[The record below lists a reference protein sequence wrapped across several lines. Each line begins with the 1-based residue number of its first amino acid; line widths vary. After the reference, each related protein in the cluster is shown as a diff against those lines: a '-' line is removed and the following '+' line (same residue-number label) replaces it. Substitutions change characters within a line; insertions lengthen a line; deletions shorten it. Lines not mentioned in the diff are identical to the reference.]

1 MRNKNISC
9 NKSSLKGVRMGNEKK
24 EVEAPKNEFEVET
37 VGTKVEAKEETPK
50 ADAEKPE
57 KNDSDTKKDEAGTEN
72 QPKKSRAQKRIEK
85 LAHEKR
91 ELAKELKELKEA
103 KADKT
108 EDDDLDPYD
117 FEDYDTYLD
126 AVTENTK
133 ADKPKEKNSNQ
144 SKADDF
150 QKVLDEIE
158 VKFDDTRDK
167 YEDFDDLVQKQ
178 PEDGG
183 PHISL
188 NMVEAINEVDNSG
201 EVAYTLAKDINE
213 SIRISK
219 LSPTKQIIAIGKLSD
234 KLLKADEK
242 PEPKVKKVTK
252 APEPINAIG
261 GGDMVTKTL
270 ADAGNFKDYE
280 SMREQQNTS
289 RGGW

>member
-1 MRNKNISC
+1 MSEEVKET
-9 NKSSLKGVRMGNEKK
+9 KE

-37 VGTKVEAKEETPK
+37 VGTKAEVKEETQK
-50 ADAEKPE
+50 TEAKPD
-57 KNDSDTKKDEAGTEN
+57 KNDSDTKKDEAGTGN

-103 KADKT
+103 KEENPSGA
-108 EDDDLDPYD
+108 ELDPDD
-117 FEDYDTYLD
+117 FEDYDAYLD
-126 AVTENTK
+126 AVTKDAK
-133 ADKPKEKNSNQ
+133 ADKPNKKDSNQ

-150 QKVLDEIE
+150 QQVLDEIE
-158 VKFDDTRDK
+158 VKFDETRDK

-183 PHISL
+183 PHITL
-188 NMVEAINEVDNSG
+188 NMVEAINEIDNSG
-201 EVAYTLAKDINE
+201 EVAYALAKDINE

-234 KLLKADEK
+234 KLLKADGK
-242 PEPKVKKVTK
+242 PETKVKKVTE

-261 GGDMVTKTL
+261 GGEMVTKTL
-270 ADAGNFKDYE
+270 KDASSFKDYE
-280 SMREQQNTS
+280 SMRTQENQS
-289 RGGW
+289 RDGW